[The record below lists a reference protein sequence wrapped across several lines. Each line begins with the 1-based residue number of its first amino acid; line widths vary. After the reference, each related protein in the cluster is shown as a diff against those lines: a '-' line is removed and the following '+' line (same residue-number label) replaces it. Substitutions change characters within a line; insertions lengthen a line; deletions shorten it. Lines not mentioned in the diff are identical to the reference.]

1 MLTPDTIL
9 GTYEI
14 TRHIGSGGMGDVYQA
29 HDSKLGRDVAIKVL
43 PEQFARDPERL
54 ARFQREARML
64 AALNH
69 PNIAAIY
76 GLEESGGIHYL
87 VMELVPGQTL
97 RERTAGERPLP
108 VEEALA
114 IARQIAEALEAAHEK
129 NIIHRDLKPAN
140 VKVTPASR
148 VKVLD
153 FGLAKAFA
161 GDTAA
166 DDASNS
172 PTLSALPTQHGII
185 MGTPAYMSPEQAR
198 AKTVTKSTDI
208 WAFGCLLYELL
219 TGRAAFRGQ
228 DVTEILAAVVMKD
241 PDWSRLPEATPPTM
255 QTLLRHC
262 LRKDPRQ
269 RLQDATDVRIQIED
283 ALTAP
288 SADATKAAAAKGIRA
303 LRRRWLAFAL
313 SFAVLGA
320 AVAGLAVWQW
330 RPAPASPPLPVSRF
344 SITLP
349 EGQRLAA
356 ANLPPLA
363 FSPDGTHLAYAGI
376 RNGVQQLYVRAM
388 DSLEANPIAGT
399 EGADAPFF
407 SPDGQWIGFFASGKL
422 KKVSITGGIP
432 LTLCDSGG
440 VAGASWGL
448 DDTIV
453 FSPSFGSGFMRVSA
467 AGGEPQVL
475 TTLDRARG
483 EVSHRYPQFLPGGRA
498 LLFTIFTGEGFDDA
512 NLAVLR
518 FDTGERHTVIHGGH
532 TGRYMPTGH
541 LVYCQAGN
549 LLAVPF
555 DPVRLEAASAAPV
568 AIVERLR
575 LSSGTAGAE
584 FSVSA
589 TGTLAYVPASGS
601 DERNLVWVDRNGKIQ
616 ALPAPPRAY
625 MTPRLSPDGQQVTIW
640 STEAVVLIYDLPR
653 GTLTRAV
660 PEGTS
665 SFPIW
670 TPDGKR
676 LTYRAA
682 RAGTRNLFWKAA
694 DGTGAEERLTIGENP
709 QAPGSWS
716 PDGQVLAFYD
726 ASPSSGQDI
735 WLLRL
740 SDRKQQPLLQTPFIE
755 RDPQFSPDGRW
766 LAYRSDESGRNEI
779 YVQPYPGP
787 GGRSQV
793 SIEGGTEPVWN
804 PNGRELFYR
813 NGDKLMA
820 VDITTQPTFSAG
832 QPKLLFEGSYLLA
845 LGYAPGYDVSPDGQ
859 RFLMAI
865 GSEPGASDTQIN
877 VVLDWFEDLKRLV
890 PATKQ

>member
-1 MLTPDTIL
+1 
-9 GTYEI
+9 
-14 TRHIGSGGMGDVYQA
+14 
-29 HDSKLGRDVAIKVL
+29 
-43 PEQFARDPERL
+43 
-54 ARFQREARML
+54 
-64 AALNH
+64 
-69 PNIAAIY
+69 
-76 GLEESGGIHYL
+76 
-87 VMELVPGQTL
+87 
-97 RERTAGERPLP
+97 
-108 VEEALA
+108 
-114 IARQIAEALEAAHEK
+114 
-129 NIIHRDLKPAN
+129 
-140 VKVTPASR
+140 
-148 VKVLD
+148 
-153 FGLAKAFA
+153 
-161 GDTAA
+161 
-166 DDASNS
+166 
-172 PTLSALPTQHGII
+172 
-185 MGTPAYMSPEQAR
+185 
-198 AKTVTKSTDI
+198 
-208 WAFGCLLYELL
+208 
-219 TGRAAFRGQ
+219 
-228 DVTEILAAVVMKD
+228 
-241 PDWSRLPEATPPTM
+241 
-255 QTLLRHC
+255 
-262 LRKDPRQ
+262 
-269 RLQDATDVRIQIED
+269 
-283 ALTAP
+283 
-288 SADATKAAAAKGIRA
+288 
-303 LRRRWLAFAL
+303 
-313 SFAVLGA
+313 
-320 AVAGLAVWQW
+320 
-330 RPAPASPPLPVSRF
+330 
-344 SITLP
+344 
-349 EGQRLAA
+349 
-356 ANLPPLA
+356 
-363 FSPDGTHLAYAGI
+363 
-376 RNGVQQLYVRAM
+376 
-388 DSLEANPIAGT
+388 
-399 EGADAPFF
+399 
-407 SPDGQWIGFFASGKL
+407 
-422 KKVSITGGIP
+422 
-432 LTLCDSGG
+432 
-440 VAGASWGL
+440 
-448 DDTIV
+448 
-453 FSPSFGSGFMRVSA
+453 
-467 AGGEPQVL
+467 
-475 TTLDRARG
+475 
-483 EVSHRYPQFLPGGRA
+483 
-498 LLFTIFTGEGFDDA
+498 
-512 NLAVLR
+512 
-518 FDTGERHTVIHGGH
+518 
-532 TGRYMPTGH
+532 
-541 LVYCQAGN
+541 
-549 LLAVPF
+549 
-555 DPVRLEAASAAPV
+555 
-568 AIVERLR
+568 
-575 LSSGTAGAE
+575 
-584 FSVSA
+584 
-589 TGTLAYVPASGS
+589 
-601 DERNLVWVDRNGKIQ
+601 VDRNGKIQ